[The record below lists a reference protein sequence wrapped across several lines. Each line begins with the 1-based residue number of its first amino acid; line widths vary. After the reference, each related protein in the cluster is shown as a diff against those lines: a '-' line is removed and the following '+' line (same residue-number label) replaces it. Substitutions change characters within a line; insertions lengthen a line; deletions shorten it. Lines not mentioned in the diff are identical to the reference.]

1 MIPEQ
6 KKLGELLVEAQLITP
21 AQLQEAL
28 RYQRISGGR
37 MGSNLVSLGLIS
49 EDTLMDF
56 LSRQTGVPRVDLRT
70 LEVPPQVLERI
81 PRRLADQMNILP
93 VAFKEPKSLV
103 LAMADPSDLNAMD
116 SARFAAGLNIEPMVA
131 THSALKLAIVEQ
143 YRKLDILSGRT
154 VDIGAT
160 VTIDDA
166 LPVPLDLA
174 PKPLDIQ
181 SGRAFQPY
189 QPPAPVIPPPMGLP
203 PVKAFPR
210 DPFFD
215 NGVGLPDE
223 PLSFLSQD
231 PGLSRGQ
238 GFQPAPNPFVTPV
251 NPFPAPPAQPFAPS
265 PSEQAATAA
274 NSIPGIVHDRGSNM
288 PRSRTLESYKTRTL
302 VFGLIRLL
310 QRRGVVSEEEL
321 TRLIQNLLETREIRD
336 DGSEF

>member
-1 MIPEQ
+1 MNAEM
-6 KKLGELLVEAQLITP
+6 KKLGELLVEAQLLTP

-56 LSRQTGVPRVDLRT
+56 LSRQTGVPRVDLRH
-70 LEVPPQVLERI
+70 LEVPPQVLDRI

-103 LAMADPSDLNAMD
+103 LAMADPSDLNALD
-116 SARFAAGLNIEPMVA
+116 SARFASGLNIEPVVA
-131 THSALKLAIVEQ
+131 TYSALKLALVEQ

-154 VDIGAT
+154 VDIGPT

-174 PKPLDIQ
+174 PKPLEIQ
-181 SGRAFQPY
+181 TSRAFQPY
-189 QPPAPVIPPPMGLP
+189 QPPAPPPPRS
-203 PVKAFPR
+203 FPR

-215 NGVGLPDE
+215 QGPVLPDE
-223 PLSFLSQD
+223 SLSFLGSE
-231 PGLSRGQ
+231 PSPLR
-238 GFQPAPNPFVTPV
+238 PNPFLGAP
-251 NPFPAPPAQPFAPS
+251 PAPPAQS
-265 PSEQAATAA
+265 PGDMAAAAAT
-274 NSIPGIVHDRGSNM
+274 SIPGIVHDRGSNM
-288 PRSRTLESYKTRTL
+288 PRVRTLESYKTRTL
-302 VFGLIRLL
+302 VIGLIRLL
-310 QRRGVVSEEEL
+310 QRRSVVSEEEL

-336 DGSEF
+336 EGNE